1 MKSSVRP
8 SFSMLT
14 YHDKEVFDMT
24 TQELLQKAKASKAAM
39 ALADTDRKNR
49 ALLAMA
55 DALIARA
62 DPILAANALDMEAAR
77 GTISEVMLDRL
88 ALNENRIAGMA
99 QGVREVA
106 DLPDP
111 VGVVLNRVDRP
122 NGLVIQRVSVPM
134 GVIAIIYESRPN
146 VTSDAAALAL
156 KAGSACVLRC
166 GKEAHRSAAAIV
178 SALKKGLE
186 EAGLPADA
194 IQLVE
199 DTSRASANELM
210 CARGLVDLL
219 IPRGGAGLIRSCV
232 DNATVP
238 VLETGTG
245 VCHIYVD
252 KAADFHMALNIIEN
266 AKCSRPSVCNAAE
279 VCLVHQDIAPAF
291 LPLLKERLVDR
302 RAEKGLPP
310 VELHLDSRS
319 AALIPGTPAGGDDF
333 CREYLDYVMAVGVVD
348 RLDAAMAH
356 IAAHSTGHSDCIVTQ
371 DADAAARFQL
381 GVDSAA
387 VYWNASTRFTDGGEF
402 GLGCEMG
409 ISTQKLHARGPLGLR
424 ELCSTKYLIVGNGQ
438 TR

>member
-1 MKSSVRP
+1 
-8 SFSMLT
+8 
-14 YHDKEVFDMT
+14 MT
-24 TQELLQKAKASKAAM
+24 TKELLLRANGAKAPMAA
-39 ALADTDRKNR
+39 AGTEVKDR
-49 ALLAMA
+49 AMLAMA
-55 DALIARA
+55 GELLGAQEA
-62 DPILAANALDMEAAR
+62 ILAANAQDLEAAR
-77 GTISEVMLDRL
+77 GTVSDVMLDRL
-88 ALNENRIAGMA
+88 ALDPGRIASMA
-99 QGVREVA
+99 EGIRQVA
-106 DLPDP
+106 ALPDP
-111 VGVVLNRVDRP
+111 VGEELARVERP
-122 NGLVIQRVSVPM
+122 NGLVIRRVSVPM

-291 LPLLKERLVDR
+291 LPLLKQRLVDR

-310 VELHLDSRS
+310 VELRLDAR
-319 AALIPGTPAGGDDF
+319 AAAQIPGTPAGGDDF

-348 RLDAAMAH
+348 GLDQALEH
-356 IAAHSTGHSDCIVTQ
+356 IAAHSTGHSDCIVT
-371 DADAAARFQL
+371 ADPAAAARFQL

-424 ELCSTKYLIVGNGQ
+424 ELCSSKYLIAGDGQ
-438 TR
+438 IR

>member
-1 MKSSVRP
+1 
-8 SFSMLT
+8 
-14 YHDKEVFDMT
+14 MT
-24 TQELLQKAKASKAAM
+24 TKELLLRANGAKAPMAA
-39 ALADTDRKNR
+39 AGTEVKDR
-49 ALLAMA
+49 AMLAMA
-55 DALIARA
+55 GELLGAQEA
-62 DPILAANALDMEAAR
+62 ILAANAQDLEAAR
-77 GTISEVMLDRL
+77 GTVSDVMLDRL
-88 ALNENRIAGMA
+88 ALDPGRIAGMA
-99 QGVREVA
+99 EGIRQVA
-106 DLPDP
+106 ALPDP
-111 VGVVLNRVDRP
+111 VGEELARVERP
-122 NGLVIQRVSVPM
+122 NGLVIRRVSVPM

-178 SALKKGLE
+178 AALKRGLAA
-186 EAGLPADA
+186 AGLPEDA
-194 IQLVE
+194 LQLVE
-199 DTSRASANELM
+199 DTTRASANELM

-252 KAADFHMALNIIEN
+252 KAADLDMALNIIEN

-291 LPLLKERLVDR
+291 LPLLKQRLVDR

-310 VELHLDSRS
+310 VELRLDAR
-319 AALIPGTPAGGDDF
+319 AAAQIHGTPAGGDDF

-348 RLDAAMAH
+348 GLDQALEH
-356 IAAHSTGHSDCIVTQ
+356 IAAHSTGHSDCIVT
-371 DADAAARFQL
+371 ADPAAAARFQL